1 MQKHLFL
8 TGPTG
13 SGKSSLIR
21 KVLGDQMS
29 YAGGLVTR
37 QALSDDGAMQ
47 GYDLLPPAA
56 LAGFEGLEAQ
66 RFLYFLDQGPKT
78 DNEVYRNYGV
88 QLLQEAAYYPFA
100 VLDEIGGFEL
110 IIPQFRQAL
119 EDLLNAD
126 VPILGALKT
135 AEEAEMFRQYLGIGE
150 RFTLHCARLHE
161 ALAGDPNTLVLEMNE
176 PDDEAAAQAVRAW
189 AVQYAL

>member
-8 TGPTG
+8 IGPTG
-13 SGKSSLIR
+13 SGKTSLIQHA
-21 KVLGDQMS
+21 LGDKMCS
-29 YAGGLVTR
+29 AGGLVTR
-37 QALSDDGAMQ
+37 QALAGDGAML

-56 LAGFEGLEAQ
+56 VAGIEGLEAQ
-66 RFLYFLDQGPKT
+66 RYLYFLDQGPKT

-88 QLLQEAAYYPFA
+88 RLLNEAAYYPFA

-135 AEEAEMFRQYLGIGE
+135 REEAELFRQYLGIGD
-150 RFTLHCARLHE
+150 RFTLHCERLHQ
-161 ALAGDPNTLVLEMNE
+161 ALADDGDTLVLEMTG
-176 PDDEAAAQAVRAW
+176 PDDTAAAAAVNAW
-189 AVQYAL
+189 VEQYAV

>member
-1 MQKHLFL
+1 MQKRLFL
-8 TGPTG
+8 KGATG

-21 KVLGDQMS
+21 KALGEQMS
-29 YAGGLVTR
+29 FAGGLVTR
-37 QALSDDGAMQ
+37 QALSDDGAML

-56 LAGFEGLEAQ
+56 LAGYEGLEVQ

-88 QLLQEAAYYPFA
+88 RLLNEAAFYPFA

-119 EDLLNAD
+119 EDLLNTD

-135 AEEAEMFRQYLGIGE
+135 REEAEMFRQYLGIGE
-150 RFTLHCARLHE
+150 RFTLHCDRLHQ
-161 ALAGDPNTLVLEMNE
+161 ALADDADTLVLEMTG
-176 PDDEAAAQAVRAW
+176 PDDADAAAAVNAW
-189 AVQYAL
+189 VKQYAV